1 MIIGTRYI
9 PIKGN
14 MELFNSNAEHIDFNT
29 PRGQEFKRMYAQGL
43 YIITEE
49 ISVRLRIVDESLGT
63 FNQPNQSIETSIFKE
78 VAQVYKPIDKNIKEN
93 TVVHQYKK
101 LITVE
106 DFSVNHYKLIK
117 FIHIDNFN
125 FQESSLI
132 VQIFKYLNIDYLI
145 SFINFSSDYTPVSS
159 KELCLYNLY
168 MDAIIAPI
176 FSNYQKCYLL
186 NKILNT
192 YTDLKSFINEYLIYN
207 DINISYKMFMNIL
220 KFIAYNKYNF
230 DNPFSAY
237 EEIITYMK
245 VATNQ
250 ETLFNKLKTGAI
262 QTRSS
267 KPVNSVH
274 QDEWLTSLTI
284 AFNYLGE
291 VAETS
296 LVADA
301 VDLALQLNKKV
312 NFSWSENKFREI
324 NIQWSRELM
333 RKDIEK
339 RNPQDIYKNKELI
352 KDAKLLS
359 SERDVFEEGMIMHHC
374 VYTNYWKLIESGK
387 YVALHLNSTVNSL
400 GITLGVWV
408 RYDYNNQDNII
419 SKLVFDQAFY
429 AYDKMLST
437 EDYQMC
443 KDYLID
449 NEDNLIKILT
459 DSFTNKS
466 K

>member
-9 PIKGN
+9 PIEGN

-29 PRGQEFKRMYAQGL
+29 PRGQEFKRMRAQGL

-49 ISVRLRIVDESLGT
+49 ISVRLRVVDESLDT
-63 FNQPNQSIETSIFKE
+63 FNQNIETSIFKE
-78 VAQVYKPIDKNIKEN
+78 VAKVYKPIDKNIKEN
-93 TVVHQYKK
+93 TVVHRYRK
-101 LITVE
+101 LITIE
-106 DFSVNHYKLIK
+106 DFSINHYKLIK
-117 FIHIDNFN
+117 FINIDNFD
-125 FQESSLI
+125 FQEYVLI
-132 VQIFKYLNIDYLI
+132 AQLFKYLNIDYLI
-145 SFINFSSDYTPVSS
+145 SFINFSSDYTPVSYE
-159 KELCLYNLY
+159 ELCLYNLY
-168 MDAIIAPI
+168 INSIITPI

-186 NKILNT
+186 NRILNT
-192 YTDLKSFINEYLIYN
+192 YTDLKSFIKEYLIYN

-220 KFIAYNKYNF
+220 KFIAHNDSNF
-230 DNPFSAY
+230 ISSSNAY
-237 EEIITYMK
+237 DEIITYMK

-267 KPVNSVH
+267 KTVNSIN
-274 QDEWLTSLTI
+274 QDKYGWLTSI
-284 AFNYLGE
+284 FNCLE
-291 VAETS
+291 KPVEKS

-324 NIQWSRELM
+324 NVQWSRELM

-374 VYTNYWKLIESGK
+374 VYTNYWRLIESGK
-387 YVALHLNSTVNSL
+387 YIALHLNSTVNSL

-408 RYDYNNQDNII
+408 RYDSNNQDNII

-429 AYDKMLST
+429 AYDKTLST
-437 EDYQMC
+437 EDNQMC

-459 DSFTNKS
+459 DSFIANNK
-466 K
+466 

>member
-9 PIKGN
+9 PIEGN

-29 PRGQEFKRMYAQGL
+29 PRGQEFKRMRAQGL

-49 ISVRLRIVDESLGT
+49 VSVRLRIVDESLDT
-63 FNQPNQSIETSIFKE
+63 FNQNIETSIFKE
-78 VAQVYKPIDKNIKEN
+78 VAKVYKPIDKNIKEN
-93 TVVHQYKK
+93 TVVHRYKK

-117 FIHIDNFN
+117 FINIDNFD
-125 FQESSLI
+125 FQEYVLI
-132 VQIFKYLNIDYLI
+132 AQLFKYLNIDYLI
-145 SFINFSSDYTPVSS
+145 SFINFSSDYTPVSYE
-159 KELCLYNLY
+159 ELCLYNLY
-168 MDAIIAPI
+168 INSIITPI
-176 FSNYQKCYLL
+176 FSNYQRCCLL

-192 YTDLKSFINEYLIYN
+192 YTDLKSFIKEYLIYN

-220 KFIAYNKYNF
+220 KFIAYNKDNF
-230 DNPFSAY
+230 VSFLNAY
-237 EEIITYMK
+237 DEIITYMK

-274 QDEWLTSLTI
+274 QDGWLTSLTR

-291 VAETS
+291 VAEKS

-312 NFSWSENKFREI
+312 NFSWSRNKFRDI
-324 NIQWSRELM
+324 NVQWSRELM

-374 VYTNYWKLIESGK
+374 VYTNYWRLIESGK
-387 YVALHLNSTVNSL
+387 YIALHLNSTVNSL

-408 RYDYNNQDNII
+408 RYDSNNQDNII

-429 AYDKMLST
+429 AYDKTLST
-437 EDYQMC
+437 EDNQMC

-459 DSFTNKS
+459 DSFIANNK
-466 K
+466 

>member
-14 MELFNSNAEHIDFNT
+14 MELFNSNAEHVDLKT
-29 PRGQEFKRMYAQGL
+29 PRGEEFKQMFDQGL
-43 YIITEE
+43 YIITQK
-49 ISVRLRIVDESLGT
+49 ISVRLRVVDEALNT
-63 FNQPNQSIETSIFKE
+63 FNQNLETSIFKE
-78 VAQVYKPIDKNIKEN
+78 VAEEYKPIDKNIKEN
-93 TVVHQYKK
+93 TVVHKYKK
-101 LITVE
+101 LITFE

-117 FIHIDNFN
+117 FINIDSFDR
-125 FQESSLI
+125 QEPLLI
-132 VQIFKYLNIDYLI
+132 AQLFKYLNIDYLI
-145 SFINFSSDYTPVSS
+145 SFINFSSNNTPVSP
-159 KELCLYNLY
+159 KESCLYDLY
-168 MDAIIAPI
+168 IDSIISPI
-176 FSNYQKCYLL
+176 FNNYQKCYLL

-192 YTDLKSFINEYLIYN
+192 YTDLKSFIKEYLIYN

-220 KFIAYNKYNF
+220 KFIAYNKDNF
-230 DNPFSAY
+230 VSFLNAY
-237 EEIITYMK
+237 DEIITYMK

-250 ETLFNKLKTGAI
+250 EILFNKLKTRAI

-267 KPVNSVH
+267 KPVNSVY
-274 QDEWLTSLTI
+274 QDEWLTS

-291 VAETS
+291 VAEKS

-312 NFSWSENKFREI
+312 NFNWSRNKFREI
-324 NIQWSRELM
+324 NVQWSRELM

-374 VYTNYWKLIESGK
+374 VYTNYWRLIESGK
-387 YVALHLNSTVNSL
+387 YVALHLDSTVNSL
-400 GITLGVWV
+400 GITLGVQV
-408 RYDYNNQDNII
+408 MYDYNNKDNII

-429 AYDKMLST
+429 AYDKILST
-437 EDYQMC
+437 EDSQMC

-459 DSFTNKS
+459 DSFTKKS

>member
-14 MELFNSNAEHIDFNT
+14 MELFNSNAEHVDLKT
-29 PRGQEFKRMYAQGL
+29 PRGEEFKQMFDQGL
-43 YIITEE
+43 YIITQK
-49 ISVRLRIVDESLGT
+49 ISVRLRVVDEALNT
-63 FNQPNQSIETSIFKE
+63 FNQNFETSIFKE
-78 VAQVYKPIDKNIKEN
+78 VAEEYKPIDKNIKEN
-93 TVVHQYKK
+93 TIVHRYRK

-117 FIHIDNFN
+117 FINIDSFDR
-125 FQESSLI
+125 QESSLI
-132 VQIFKYLNIDYLI
+132 AQLFKYLNIDYLI
-145 SFINFSSDYTPVSS
+145 SFINFSSNYTPISS
-159 KELCLYNLY
+159 EELCLYNLY
-168 MDAIIAPI
+168 IDSIISPI

-192 YTDLKSFINEYLIYN
+192 YTDLKSFIKEYLIYN

-220 KFIAYNKYNF
+220 KFIAYNKDNF
-230 DNPFSAY
+230 NSFLNAY
-237 EEIITYMK
+237 DEIITYMK

-274 QDEWLTSLTI
+274 QNGWLTSLTR

-291 VAETS
+291 VAEKS

-312 NFSWSENKFREI
+312 NFNWSRNKFQDI
-324 NIQWSRELM
+324 NVQWSRELM

-374 VYTNYWKLIESGK
+374 VYTNYWRLIESGK
-387 YVALHLNSTVNSL
+387 YVALHLNSTVNPS
-400 GITLGVWV
+400 GITLGVQV
-408 RYDYNNQDNII
+408 MYDYNNKDNII

-429 AYDKMLST
+429 AYDKILST
-437 EDYQMC
+437 EDSQMC
-443 KDYLID
+443 KNYLTD
-449 NEDNLIKILT
+449 NEDTLIKILT
-459 DSFTNKS
+459 DSFTKKS

>member
-14 MELFNSNAEHIDFNT
+14 MELFNSNAEHVDLKT
-29 PRGQEFKRMYAQGL
+29 PRGQEFKQMFDQGL
-43 YIITEE
+43 YIITQK
-49 ISVRLRIVDESLGT
+49 ISVRLRVVDESLGT
-63 FNQPNQSIETSIFKE
+63 FNQNFETSIFKE
-78 VAQVYKPIDKNIKEN
+78 VAEEYKPIDKNIKEN

-101 LITVE
+101 LITFE

-117 FIHIDNFN
+117 FINIDSFDR
-125 FQESSLI
+125 QEPLLI
-132 VQIFKYLNIDYLI
+132 APLFKYLNIDYLL
-145 SFINFSSDYTPVSS
+145 SFINFSSNNTPVSS
-159 KELCLYNLY
+159 EELCLYNLY
-168 MDAIIAPI
+168 INVIIAPI
-176 FSNYQKCYLL
+176 FSYYQKCHLL

-192 YTDLKSFINEYLIYN
+192 YTDLKSFIKEYLIYN

-220 KFIAYNKYNF
+220 KFIAYNKDNF
-230 DNPFSAY
+230 VDPFSAY
-237 EEIITYMK
+237 DDIITYMK

-250 ETLFNKLKTGAI
+250 EVLFNKLKTRAI

-274 QDEWLTSLTI
+274 QYAWLI
-284 AFNYLGE
+284 NEFNYIGE
-291 VAETS
+291 VAEKS

-312 NFSWSENKFREI
+312 NFSWSSNKFRDI
-324 NIQWSRELM
+324 NVQWSRELM

-339 RNPQDIYKNKELI
+339 RNPKDIYKNKELI

-374 VYTNYWKLIESGK
+374 VYTNYWRLIESGK

-400 GITLGVWV
+400 GITLGVQV
-408 RYDYNNQDNII
+408 IYDYNNKDNII

-429 AYDKMLST
+429 AYDKILST

-443 KDYLID
+443 EDYLFD
-449 NEDNLIKILT
+449 NEENLIKILT
-459 DSFTNKS
+459 DSFTKKS

>member
-14 MELFNSNAEHIDFNT
+14 MELFNSNAEHVDLNT
-29 PRGQEFKRMYAQGL
+29 PRGQEFIRMYNQGL

-49 ISVRLRIVDESLGT
+49 VSVRLRIVDESLDT
-63 FNQPNQSIETSIFKE
+63 FNQNIETSIFKE
-78 VAQVYKPIDKNIKEN
+78 VAKVYKPIDKNIKEN
-93 TVVHQYKK
+93 TVVHRYKK
-101 LITVE
+101 LITIE

-117 FIHIDNFN
+117 FIHIDTFD

-132 VQIFKYLNIDYLI
+132 AQLFKYLNIDYLI
-145 SFINFSSDYTPVSS
+145 SFINFSSDYTPVSYE
-159 KELCLYNLY
+159 ELCLYNLY
-168 MDAIIAPI
+168 INSIITPI

-192 YTDLKSFINEYLIYN
+192 YTDLKSFIKEYLIYN

-220 KFIAYNKYNF
+220 KFIAYNKDTF
-230 DNPFSAY
+230 DNPYIAY
-237 EEIITYMK
+237 DEIITYMK

-250 ETLFNKLKTGAI
+250 ETLFNKLKTGVI

-267 KPVNSVH
+267 KPVNSIN
-274 QDEWLTSLTI
+274 QDKYGWLTSI
-284 AFNYLGE
+284 FNCLE
-291 VAETS
+291 KPVEKS

-374 VYTNYWKLIESGK
+374 VYTNYWRLIESGK
-387 YVALHLNSTVNSL
+387 YIALHLNSTVNSL

-408 RYDYNNQDNII
+408 RYDSNNQDNII

-429 AYDKMLST
+429 AYDKVLST
-437 EDYQMC
+437 EDSQMC

-459 DSFTNKS
+459 DSFTKKS

>member
-14 MELFNSNAEHIDFNT
+14 MELFNSNAEHVDLKT
-29 PRGQEFKRMYAQGL
+29 PRGQEFKRMFDQGL
-43 YIITEE
+43 YIITQE
-49 ISVRLRIVDESLGT
+49 ISVRLRVVDESLGT
-63 FNQPNQSIETSIFKE
+63 FNQNFETSIFKE
-78 VAQVYKPIDKNIKEN
+78 VAEVYKPIDKNIKEN
-93 TVVHQYKK
+93 TVVYQYKK
-101 LITVE
+101 LITFE

-117 FIHIDNFN
+117 FINISNLDD
-125 FQESSLI
+125 QESRLI
-132 VQIFKYLNIDYLI
+132 AQLFKYLNIDYLI
-145 SFINFSSDYTPVSS
+145 SFINFSSNNTPVSS
-159 KELCLYNLY
+159 EELCLYDLY
-168 MDAIIAPI
+168 INSIISPI

-192 YTDLKSFINEYLIYN
+192 YTDLKSFIKEYLIYN

-220 KFIAYNKYNF
+220 KFIAYNKDNF
-230 DNPFSAY
+230 VSLYDAY
-237 EEIITYMK
+237 DEIITYMK

-250 ETLFNKLKTGAI
+250 EVLFNKLKTGAI
-262 QTRSS
+262 QTRFS

-274 QDEWLTSLTI
+274 QYKWLTRLTSV
-284 AFNYLGE
+284 FNHIGE
-291 VAETS
+291 VVEKS
-296 LVADA
+296 LVVDA

-312 NFSWSENKFREI
+312 NFSWSRNKFRDI
-324 NIQWSRELM
+324 NVQWSRELM

-374 VYTNYWKLIESGK
+374 VYTNYWRLIESGK

-400 GITLGVWV
+400 GITLGVQV
-408 RYDYNNQDNII
+408 MYDYNNKDNII

-429 AYDKMLST
+429 AYDKILST
-437 EDYQMC
+437 EDSQMC

-459 DSFTNKS
+459 DSFTKKS

>member
-1 MIIGTRYI
+1 M
-9 PIKGN
+9 
-14 MELFNSNAEHIDFNT
+14 
-29 PRGQEFKRMYAQGL
+29 
-43 YIITEE
+43 
-49 ISVRLRIVDESLGT
+49 
-63 FNQPNQSIETSIFKE
+63 
-78 VAQVYKPIDKNIKEN
+78 YKPIDKNIKEN
-93 TVVHQYKK
+93 TVVHQCKK
-101 LITVE
+101 LITFE

-117 FIHIDNFN
+117 FININDFDCQKS
-125 FQESSLI
+125 FLI
-132 VQIFKYLNIDYLI
+132 AQLFKYLNIDYLI
-145 SFINFSSDYTPVSS
+145 SFINFSSDNTPVSS
-159 KELCLYNLY
+159 EELCLYNLY
-168 MDAIIAPI
+168 MDAIIIPI
-176 FSNYQKCYLL
+176 FSNYRKCYLL

-192 YTDLKSFINEYLIYN
+192 YTDLKSFIKEYLIYN

-220 KFIAYNKYNF
+220 KFIAYNKDNFVDPLSVYN
-230 DNPFSAY
+230 
-237 EEIITYMK
+237 EIITYMK

-250 ETLFNKLKTGAI
+250 EVLFNKLKTGVI

-267 KPVNSVH
+267 KSVH
-274 QDEWLTSLTI
+274 QDGWLTSLTR
-284 AFNYLGE
+284 AFIGG

-312 NFSWSENKFREI
+312 NFSWSRNKFRDI
-324 NIQWSRELM
+324 NVQWSRELM

-374 VYTNYWKLIESGK
+374 VYTNYWGLIESGK
-387 YVALHLNSTVNSL
+387 YVALHLNSTVNPS
-400 GITLGVWV
+400 GITLGVQV
-408 RYDYNNQDNII
+408 MYDYNNKDNII

-429 AYDKMLST
+429 AYDKILST
-437 EDYQMC
+437 EDSQMC

-449 NEDNLIKILT
+449 NEENLIKILT
-459 DSFTNKS
+459 DSFTNKN

>member
-14 MELFNSNAEHIDFNT
+14 MELFNSNAEHVDLKT
-29 PRGQEFKRMYAQGL
+29 PRGQEFKQMFDQGL
-43 YIITEE
+43 YITTQE
-49 ISVRLRIVDESLGT
+49 ISTRLRVVDESLGT
-63 FNQPNQSIETSIFKE
+63 FNQNFETSIFKE
-78 VAQVYKPIDKNIKEN
+78 VAQEYKPIDKNIKEN
-93 TVVHQYKK
+93 TVVHKYKK
-101 LITVE
+101 LITFE

-117 FIHIDNFN
+117 FINIEDFDCQKS
-125 FQESSLI
+125 FLI
-132 VQIFKYLNIDYLI
+132 AQLFKYLNIDYLI
-145 SFINFSSDYTPVSS
+145 SFINFSYNNTPVSS
-159 KELCLYNLY
+159 EELCLYNLY
-168 MDAIIAPI
+168 MDAIIIPI
-176 FSNYQKCYLL
+176 FSNYRKCYLL

-192 YTDLKSFINEYLIYN
+192 YTDLKSFIKEYLIYN

-220 KFIAYNKYNF
+220 KFIAYNKDNF
-230 DNPFSAY
+230 VDPLSAY
-237 EEIITYMK
+237 NEIITYMK

-250 ETLFNKLKTGAI
+250 EVLFNKLKTRSI

-267 KPVNSVH
+267 KSVNSVH
-274 QDEWLTSLTI
+274 QDGWLTSLTR

-312 NFSWSENKFREI
+312 NFSWSRNKFRDI
-324 NIQWSRELM
+324 NVQWSRELM

-374 VYTNYWKLIESGK
+374 VYTNYWRLIESGK
-387 YVALHLNSTVNSL
+387 YVALHLNSTINPS
-400 GITLGVWV
+400 GITLGVQV
-408 RYDYNNQDNII
+408 MYDYNNKDNII

-437 EDYQMC
+437 EDSQMC

-459 DSFTNKS
+459 DSFTKKS

>member
-14 MELFNSNAEHIDFNT
+14 MELFNSNAEHIDINT
-29 PRGQEFKRMYAQGL
+29 PRGYEFKRMRAQGL

-49 ISVRLRIVDESLGT
+49 ISVRLRVVDESLGT
-63 FNQPNQSIETSIFKE
+63 FNQNIETSIFKE
-78 VAQVYKPIDKNIKEN
+78 VAKVYKPIDKNIKEN
-93 TVVHQYKK
+93 TVVHQCKK
-101 LITVE
+101 LITFE

-117 FIHIDNFN
+117 FINIDNFD
-125 FQESSLI
+125 FQEYVLI
-132 VQIFKYLNIDYLI
+132 AQLFKYLNIDYLI
-145 SFINFSSDYTPVSS
+145 SFINFFSDYTPVSY

-168 MDAIIAPI
+168 INSIITPI

-186 NKILNT
+186 NRVLNT
-192 YTDLKSFINEYLIYN
+192 YTNLKSFIKEYLIYN
-207 DINISYKMFMNIL
+207 DINISYKIFMNIL
-220 KFIAYNKYNF
+220 KFIAYNNNNFVNIYN
-230 DNPFSAY
+230 AY
-237 EEIITYMK
+237 DEIINYMK

-250 ETLFNKLKTGAI
+250 EVLFNKLKTGVI
-262 QTRSS
+262 QTGSS
-267 KPVNSVH
+267 KPVDSLH
-274 QDEWLTSLTI
+274 QDKYGWLTSI
-284 AFNYLGE
+284 FNCLE
-291 VAETS
+291 KPVEKS

-312 NFSWSENKFREI
+312 NFSWSSNKFRDI
-324 NIQWSRELM
+324 NVQWSRELM

-339 RNPQDIYKNKELI
+339 RNPKDIYKNKELI

-374 VYTNYWKLIESGK
+374 VYTNYWRLIESGK

-400 GITLGVWV
+400 GITLGVWI

-429 AYDKMLST
+429 AYDKVLST
-437 EDYQMC
+437 EDSQMC

-449 NEDNLIKILT
+449 NEDTLIKILT
-459 DSFTNKS
+459 DSFTKKS

>member
-9 PIKGN
+9 PIEGN

-29 PRGQEFKRMYAQGL
+29 PRGQEFKRMRAQGL

-49 ISVRLRIVDESLGT
+49 VSVRLRIVDESLDT
-63 FNQPNQSIETSIFKE
+63 FNQNIETSIFKE
-78 VAQVYKPIDKNIKEN
+78 VAKVYKPIDKNIKEN
-93 TVVHQYKK
+93 TVVHRYKK
-101 LITVE
+101 LITIE

-117 FIHIDNFN
+117 FINIDNFD
-125 FQESSLI
+125 FQEYILI
-132 VQIFKYLNIDYLI
+132 TQLFKYLNIDYLI
-145 SFINFSSDYTPVSS
+145 SFINFSSDYTPVSYE
-159 KELCLYNLY
+159 ELCLYNLY
-168 MDAIIAPI
+168 INSIITPI
-176 FSNYQKCYLL
+176 FSNYQRCCLL

-192 YTDLKSFINEYLIYN
+192 YTDLKSFIKEYLIYN

-220 KFIAYNKYNF
+220 KFIAHNDSNF
-230 DNPFSAY
+230 ISSSNAY
-237 EEIITYMK
+237 DEIITYMK

-250 ETLFNKLKTGAI
+250 EVLFNKLKTGAI

-274 QDEWLTSLTI
+274 QDGWLTSLAR

-312 NFSWSENKFREI
+312 NFSWSRNKFRDI
-324 NIQWSRELM
+324 NVQWSRELM

-374 VYTNYWKLIESGK
+374 VYTNYWRLIESGK
-387 YVALHLNSTVNSL
+387 YIALHLNSTVNSL
-400 GITLGVWV
+400 GITLGVQV
-408 RYDYNNQDNII
+408 MYDYNNKDNII

-429 AYDKMLST
+429 AYDKILST
-437 EDYQMC
+437 EDSQMC

-459 DSFTNKS
+459 DSFTKKS

>member
-14 MELFNSNAEHIDFNT
+14 MELFNSNAEHVDLKT
-29 PRGQEFKRMYAQGL
+29 PRGKEFERMYNQGL
-43 YIITEE
+43 YITTQE
-49 ISVRLRIVDESLGT
+49 ISTRLRITNEALNT
-63 FNQPNQSIETSIFKE
+63 FNQNFETSIFKE
-78 VAQVYKPIDKNIKEN
+78 VAQEYKPIDKNIKEN
-93 TVVHQYKK
+93 TVVHRYKK
-101 LITVE
+101 LITFE

-117 FIHIDNFN
+117 FINIESFDR
-125 FQESSLI
+125 QESRLI
-132 VQIFKYLNIDYLI
+132 AKLFKYLNIDYLI

-159 KELCLYNLY
+159 EELCLYNIY
-168 MDAIIAPI
+168 MNAIIIPI
-176 FSNYQKCYLL
+176 FSNYRKCYLL

-192 YTDLKSFINEYLIYN
+192 YTDLKSFIKEYLIYN

-220 KFIAYNKYNF
+220 KFIAYNKDNF
-230 DNPFSAY
+230 VSFLNAY
-237 EEIITYMK
+237 DEIITYMK

-250 ETLFNKLKTGAI
+250 EVLFNRLKTGAI

-274 QDEWLTSLTI
+274 QYEWLTRLTSV
-284 AFNYLGE
+284 FNHIGE
-291 VAETS
+291 VVEKS

-312 NFSWSENKFREI
+312 NFSWSRNKFQDI
-324 NIQWSRELM
+324 NVQWSRELM

-339 RNPQDIYKNKELI
+339 RNPKDIYKNKELI

-374 VYTNYWKLIESGK
+374 VYTNYWRLIESGK

-400 GITLGVWV
+400 GITLGVQV
-408 RYDYNNQDNII
+408 IYDYNNKDNII

-429 AYDKMLST
+429 AYDKILST
-437 EDYQMC
+437 EDSQMC

-459 DSFTNKS
+459 DSFTKKS